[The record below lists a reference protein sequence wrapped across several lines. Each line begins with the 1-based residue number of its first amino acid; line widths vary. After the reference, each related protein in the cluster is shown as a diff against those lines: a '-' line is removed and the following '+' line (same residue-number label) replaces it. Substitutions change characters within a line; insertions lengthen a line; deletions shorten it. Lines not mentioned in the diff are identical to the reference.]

1 MSEKMNEP
9 TPEEI
14 AAARAA
20 VEGRVKEEGTA
31 ASAADVPVVDHEFVK
46 RCLYAGQKG
55 DGLLYAALNRG
66 KLLNVPTPKGPGI
79 WYEWSGAYWKEVTI
93 FRAETVVESVVSRY
107 EEARLLTEV
116 QSREAKAVHDDEA
129 QKRLDRLEKRL
140 RKNINDLREGS
151 GVTAALRFA
160 LSNEDPLLADMKDFD
175 ADPHLLG
182 VANGAVDLHTG
193 EFRAAR
199 PTDMLRRTCDV
210 AWEGIDTPCPTWEK
224 FVQEIVGE
232 DAEVAGFLQR
242 VFGYAITGLSSEPL
256 FVVLAGEGR
265 NGKTVLVETLGKVL
279 GNYMAPVGAELLL
292 DQGQARDVDK
302 PTPTIMSLNGLRIAY
317 AAETDDNRRFS
328 VSRVK
333 WLSGDDRLTGR
344 YMWEK
349 DPTSFYP
356 THTLFL
362 LTNHRPHAAAHE
374 YAFWD
379 RLRLVNFPYRYV
391 DNPRAEGERL
401 RDRTLPAR
409 LEAEL
414 SGILA
419 WLVRGCLLWRKDGIA
434 PPKSVLAATEDYKR
448 DEDHMQDFVDEC
460 LETSGPESRVSASD
474 VYDLYTRWHLKQRGK
489 YVPTM
494 HTFGKHLGRKIQKQ
508 KVGGTVYYYGVKLNP
523 TAEDAYPK
531 KTSGKGKWEDS
542 PAW

>member
-1 MSEKMNEP
+1 MSDQLNDP

-31 ASAADVPVVDHEFVK
+31 ASPSDTPVVDHKFVQS
-46 RCLYAGQKG
+46 CLYAGQKG

-66 KLLNVPTPKGPGI
+66 RLLCVAELKNQ
-79 WYEWSGAYWKEVTI
+79 WFEWTGSYWKQVTTY
-93 FRAETVVESVVSRY
+93 RAEAAVETVVSRY
-107 EEARLLTEV
+107 EEARSLV
-116 QSREAKAVHDDEA
+116 QTQIAEAKVARDNESE
-129 QKRLDRLEKRL
+129 KRLERLEKRL
-140 RKNINDLREGS
+140 RKNVDDLREGS

-160 LSNEDPLLADMKDFD
+160 LSNEDPLLARMEDFD
-175 ADPHLLG
+175 ADPYLLG
-182 VANGAVDLHTG
+182 VANGVVDLRTG
-193 EFRAAR
+193 EFRTAR
-199 PTDMLRRTCDV
+199 PTDMLQRTCGV
-210 AWEGIDTPCPTWEK
+210 EWAGIDTPCPTWEA

-242 VFGYAITGLSSEPL
+242 VFGYAVTGLSSEPL

-265 NGKTVLVETLGKVL
+265 NGKTVLIETLGKVL
-279 GNYMAPVGAELLL
+279 GNYMAPIGAELLL

-302 PTPTIMSLNGLRIAY
+302 PTPTIMSLNGLRVAY

-344 YMWEK
+344 YMWDR

-401 RDRTLPAR
+401 RDRTLPSR

-414 SGILA
+414 PGILA
-419 WLVRGCLLWRKDGIA
+419 WLVRGCLLWQSAGIA
-434 PPKSVLAATEDYKR
+434 PPQSVLAATEDYKR
-448 DEDHMQDFVDEC
+448 DEDHLQDFVEEC
-460 LETSGPESRVSASD
+460 LDQAGPEDRVSASD

-494 HTFGKHLGRKIQKQ
+494 HTFGKHLGRKVQKQ
-508 KVGGTVYYYGVKLNP
+508 KVGGNVYYYGVQLNP
-523 TAEDAYPK
+523 IAQDNYPK
-531 KTSGKGKWEDS
+531 KTSGKGGGNDLGNW
-542 PAW
+542 

>member
-1 MSEKMNEP
+1 MSDEMNDP

-14 AAARAA
+14 AAAKAA
-20 VEGRVKEEGTA
+20 VEDRVKEEGTA
-31 ASAADVPVVDHEFVK
+31 ASAADAPIVDHEFVK

-55 DGLLYAALNRG
+55 DGLMYAALNRG
-66 KLLNVPTPKGPGI
+66 RLLCVPELKNQ
-79 WYEWSGAYWKEVTI
+79 WFEWTGSYWKQVTTY
-93 FRAETVVESVVSRY
+93 RAEAAVETVVSRY
-107 EEARLLTEV
+107 EEARLLTKT
-116 QSREAKAVHDDEA
+116 QKSEAEAVRDD
-129 QKRLDRLEKRL
+129 QLIKSLDRLEKKL
-140 RKNINDLREGS
+140 RKNVDDLREGA

-160 LSNEDPLLADMKDFD
+160 LSNEDPLLARMEDFD
-175 ADPHLLG
+175 ADPYLLG
-182 VANGAVDLHTG
+182 VANGVVDLHTG

-199 PTDMLRRTCDV
+199 PTDMLQRTCGV
-210 AWEGIDTPCPTWEK
+210 EWQGIDTPCPTWEK

-265 NGKTVLVETLGKVL
+265 NGKTVLIETLGKVL
-279 GNYMAPVGAELLL
+279 GNYMAPIGAELLL

-302 PTPTIMSLNGLRIAY
+302 PTPTIMSLNGLRVAY

-344 YMWEK
+344 YMWDR

-356 THTLFL
+356 THTLLL

-414 SGILA
+414 PGILA
-419 WLVRGCLLWRKDGIA
+419 WLVRGCLLWQSAGIA
-434 PPKSVLAATEDYKR
+434 PPQSVLAATEDYKR
-448 DEDHMQDFVDEC
+448 DEDHLQDFVEEC
-460 LETSGPESRVSASD
+460 LDAAGPEDRVSASD

-494 HTFGKHLGRKIQKQ
+494 HTFGKHLGRKVQKQ
-508 KVGGTVYYYGVKLNP
+508 KVGGNVYYYGVQLNP
-523 TAEDAYPK
+523 IAQDNYPK
-531 KTSGKGKWEDS
+531 KTSGKGGGNDLGNW
-542 PAW
+542 